1 MLVGFEY
8 FSSNYLKIQN
18 LSQSV
23 CNHSFPLTLGVLG
36 AKRPIEPRP
45 LSNFKLIHWEVAKQT
60 ERSIYPELILAVQI
74 SAEAH
79 FPKQW

>member
-1 MLVGFEY
+1 MGFKNDT
-8 FSSNYLKIQN
+8 SNYLKIQN
-18 LSQSV
+18 LSQSE
-23 CNHSFPLTLGVLG
+23 CNHSFSLTLGVLG

-79 FPKQW
+79 FPKQR